1 MEFQHLRVHCAT
13 LILIQGRIHN
23 LHTCCCMYYCGKVSP
38 MASNGSIP
46 TLGEDVPE
54 DNLARLIRRK
64 TPSYRVPMNTGG
76 YCVCIGCCAV
86 CMNVCTDE
94 AVD

>member
-1 MEFQHLRVHCAT
+1 
-13 LILIQGRIHN
+13 
-23 LHTCCCMYYCGKVSP
+23 

-64 TPSYRVPMNTGG
+64 TPSYRVPINTGA
-76 YCVCIGCCAV
+76 YCACMGVNYICIHVLYVCTV
-86 CMNVCTDE
+86 CMYVSLQQVYYLDR
-94 AVD
+94 

>member
-1 MEFQHLRVHCAT
+1 
-13 LILIQGRIHN
+13 
-23 LHTCCCMYYCGKVSP
+23 

-64 TPSYRVPMNTGG
+64 TPSYRVPINTGA
-76 YCVCIGCCAV
+76 YCAYMYV
-86 CMNVCTDE
+86 CMHVCTYICVV
-94 AVD
+94 AASVLFRSIVW